1 MKNGNWYITETMNFG
16 INDIKK
22 LRIMES
28 LDKFNEVTNS
38 QKMTYDEYKAIQAEV
53 VKNLQTLD
61 ADHQAQLRLALEERN
76 ERLAKLQEVY
86 FRAKSDFNNAVHDV
100 ELVFNSAI
108 KSLNSLH
115 KSKCVEQ
122 YNIRDM
128 ANVIFT
134 RQFRKYPEI
143 TDTPAFVDDL
153 ADIEPNVELDTQEGG
168 EDGESE

>member
-1 MKNGNWYITETMNFG
+1 
-16 INDIKK
+16 
-22 LRIMES
+22 MES

-53 VKNLQTLD
+53 VKNLQALD
-61 ADHQAQLRLALEERN
+61 ADHQEQLRLALEERN
-76 ERLAKLQEVY
+76 ERYAKLQEVY
-86 FRAKSDFNNAVHDV
+86 FRAKSDFNNAIHDV
-100 ELVFNSAI
+100 ELVFQSAI

-128 ANVIFT
+128 ANVVFT
-134 RQFRKYPEI
+134 RQFRRYPEI

-153 ADIEPNVELDTQEGG
+153 ADIEPNVELDPQEGG
-168 EDGESE
+168 DNGESE

>member
-1 MKNGNWYITETMNFG
+1 
-16 INDIKK
+16 
-22 LRIMES
+22 MES

-53 VKNLQTLD
+53 VKNLQALD

-76 ERLAKLQEVY
+76 ERLAKLQDVY
-86 FRAKSDFNNAVHDV
+86 FRAKSDFNNAVHDL
-100 ELVFNSAI
+100 ELVFQSSI
-108 KSLNSLH
+108 KALNSLH

>member
-1 MKNGNWYITETMNFG
+1 
-16 INDIKK
+16 
-22 LRIMES
+22 MES
-28 LDKFNEVTNS
+28 INKFNEVTNS
-38 QKMTYDEYKAIQAEV
+38 KQMTYDEYKAIQAEV
-53 VKNLQTLD
+53 VKNLQALN

-76 ERLAKLQEVY
+76 ERLAKLQDVY

-108 KSLNSLH
+108 KSLNNLH

-128 ANVIFT
+128 ANVVFT
-134 RQFRKYPEI
+134 RQFRRYPEI

-153 ADIEPNVELDTQEGG
+153 ADIEPNVELDKQEGG

>member
-1 MKNGNWYITETMNFG
+1 
-16 INDIKK
+16 
-22 LRIMES
+22 MES

-38 QKMTYDEYKAIQAEV
+38 KRMTYDEYKAIQAEV
-53 VKNLQTLD
+53 VKNLQALE
-61 ADHQAQLRLALEERN
+61 ADHQEQLRLALEERN

-86 FRAKSDFNNAVHDV
+86 FRAKSDFNNAIHDV
-100 ELVFNSAI
+100 ELVFQSAI
-108 KSLNSLH
+108 KSLNNLH

-134 RQFRKYPEI
+134 RQFRRYPEI
-143 TDTPAFVDDL
+143 TDTPTFADDL

-168 EDGESE
+168 EDGE

>member
-1 MKNGNWYITETMNFG
+1 MLSDTNTAYLIIVYLQKIDF
-16 INDIKK
+16 
-22 LRIMES
+22 MES

-53 VKNLQTLD
+53 VKNLQALN
-61 ADHQAQLRLALEERN
+61 ADHQEQLRLALEERN
-76 ERLAKLQEVY
+76 ERLAKLQDVY
-86 FRAKSDFNNAVHDV
+86 FRAKSDFNNAVHDL
-100 ELVFNSAI
+100 ELVFQSAI
-108 KSLNSLH
+108 KSLNNLH

-128 ANVIFT
+128 ANVVFT
-134 RQFRKYPEI
+134 RQFRRYPEI

-153 ADIEPNVELDTQEGG
+153 ADIEPNVELDQQEGG

>member
-1 MKNGNWYITETMNFG
+1 
-16 INDIKK
+16 
-22 LRIMES
+22 MES

-76 ERLAKLQEVY
+76 ERLAKLQDVY
-86 FRAKSDFNNAVHDV
+86 FRAKSDFNNAIHDV
-100 ELVFNSAI
+100 V
-108 KSLNSLH
+108 
-115 KSKCVEQ
+115 
-122 YNIRDM
+122 
-128 ANVIFT
+128 FT

-153 ADIEPNVELDTQEGG
+153 ADIEPDVELDQQEGG

>member
-1 MKNGNWYITETMNFG
+1 
-16 INDIKK
+16 
-22 LRIMES
+22 MES

-53 VKNLQTLD
+53 VKNLQALD
-61 ADHQAQLRLALEERN
+61 ADHQEQLRLALEERDQ
-76 ERLAKLQEVY
+76 RYAKLQEVY
-86 FRAKSDFNNAVHDV
+86 FRAKSDFNNAVNDV
-100 ELVFNSAI
+100 ELVFRSAI

-134 RQFRKYPEI
+134 RQFRRYPEI

-153 ADIEPNVELDTQEGG
+153 GDIEPNVELDPQEGG
-168 EDGESE
+168 DNGESE

>member
-1 MKNGNWYITETMNFG
+1 
-16 INDIKK
+16 
-22 LRIMES
+22 MES

-53 VKNLQTLD
+53 VKNLQALE
-61 ADHQAQLRLALEERN
+61 ADHQEQLRLALEERN
-76 ERLAKLQEVY
+76 QRLSNLQEVY

-100 ELVFNSAI
+100 ELVFQSAI
-108 KSLNSLH
+108 KSLNNLH

-134 RQFRKYPEI
+134 RQFRHYPEI
-143 TDTPAFVDDL
+143 TDTPTFADDT

-168 EDGESE
+168 DDAEWQ

>member
-1 MKNGNWYITETMNFG
+1 
-16 INDIKK
+16 
-22 LRIMES
+22 MES

-53 VKNLQTLD
+53 VKNLQALN
-61 ADHQAQLRLALEERN
+61 ADHQEQLRLALEERN
-76 ERLAKLQEVY
+76 ERLAKLQDVY

-134 RQFRKYPEI
+134 RQFRNYPEI

-153 ADIEPNVELDTQEGG
+153 GDIEPNVELDQQEGG

>member
-1 MKNGNWYITETMNFG
+1 
-16 INDIKK
+16 
-22 LRIMES
+22 MES

-38 QKMTYDEYKAIQAEV
+38 KRMTYDEYKAIQAEV
-53 VKNLQTLD
+53 VKNLQALD
-61 ADHQAQLRLALEERN
+61 ADHQEQLRLALEERN
-76 ERLAKLQEVY
+76 QRYAKLQEVY
-86 FRAKSDFNNAVHDV
+86 FRAKSDFNNAIHDV
-100 ELVFNSAI
+100 ELVFQSAI
-108 KSLNSLH
+108 KSLNNLH

-143 TDTPAFVDDL
+143 TDTPTFADDL

-168 EDGESE
+168 DDAE

>member
-1 MKNGNWYITETMNFG
+1 
-16 INDIKK
+16 
-22 LRIMES
+22 MES

-53 VKNLQTLD
+53 VKNLQALD
-61 ADHQAQLRLALEERN
+61 ADHQEQLRLALEERDQ
-76 ERLAKLQEVY
+76 RYAKLQEVY
-86 FRAKSDFNNAVHDV
+86 FRAKSDFNNAVHDL
-100 ELVFNSAI
+100 ELVFQSSI

-134 RQFRKYPEI
+134 RQFRRYPEI

-153 ADIEPNVELDTQEGG
+153 GDIEPNVELDPQEGG
-168 EDGESE
+168 DNGESE

>member
-1 MKNGNWYITETMNFG
+1 MT
-16 INDIKK
+16 
-22 LRIMES
+22 
-28 LDKFNEVTNS
+28 
-38 QKMTYDEYKAIQAEV
+38 QMTYDDYKAIQAEV
-53 VKNLQTLD
+53 VKNMEMLE
-61 ADHQAQLRLALEERN
+61 ADHQEQLRLALEERN
-76 ERLAKLQEVY
+76 ERLAKLQDVY
-86 FRAKSDFNNAVHDV
+86 FRAKSDFNNAVHDL
-100 ELVFNSAI
+100 ELVFQSAI
-108 KSLNSLH
+108 KSLNNLH

-168 EDGESE
+168 EDVESE

>member
-1 MKNGNWYITETMNFG
+1 
-16 INDIKK
+16 
-22 LRIMES
+22 MES

-38 QKMTYDEYKAIQAEV
+38 KRMTYDEYKAIQAEV
-53 VKNLQTLD
+53 VKNLQALD
-61 ADHQAQLRLALEERN
+61 ADHQEQLRLALEERN

-128 ANVIFT
+128 ANVVFT

>member
-1 MKNGNWYITETMNFG
+1 
-16 INDIKK
+16 
-22 LRIMES
+22 MES

-38 QKMTYDEYKAIQAEV
+38 KRMTYDEYKAIQAEV
-53 VKNLQTLD
+53 VKNLQALD
-61 ADHQAQLRLALEERN
+61 ADHQEQLRLALEERDQ
-76 ERLAKLQEVY
+76 RYAKLQEVY
-86 FRAKSDFNNAVHDV
+86 FRAKSDFNNAIHDV
-100 ELVFNSAI
+100 ELVFQSAI

-128 ANVIFT
+128 ANMIFT

-143 TDTPAFVDDL
+143 TDTPAFVDDI

-168 EDGESE
+168 NNGESE

>member
-1 MKNGNWYITETMNFG
+1 
-16 INDIKK
+16 
-22 LRIMES
+22 MES
-28 LDKFNEVTNS
+28 LNKFNEVTNS

-53 VKNLQTLD
+53 VKNLQALD
-61 ADHQAQLRLALEERN
+61 ADHQEQLRLALEERN
-76 ERLAKLQEVY
+76 QRYAKLQEVY
-86 FRAKSDFNNAVHDV
+86 FRAKSDFNNAIHDV
-100 ELVFNSAI
+100 ELVFQSAI

-134 RQFRKYPEI
+134 RQFRHYPEI

-153 ADIEPNVELDTQEGG
+153 GDIEPNVELDPQEGG
-168 EDGESE
+168 NNGESE

>member
-1 MKNGNWYITETMNFG
+1 MT
-16 INDIKK
+16 
-22 LRIMES
+22 
-28 LDKFNEVTNS
+28 
-38 QKMTYDEYKAIQAEV
+38 QMTYDDYKAIQAEV
-53 VKNLQTLD
+53 VKNMEMLE
-61 ADHQAQLRLALEERN
+61 ADHQEQLRLALEERN
-76 ERLAKLQEVY
+76 ERLAKLQDVY
-86 FRAKSDFNNAVHDV
+86 FRAKSDFNNAVHDL
-100 ELVFNSAI
+100 ELVFQSSI
-108 KSLNSLH
+108 KALNSLH

-134 RQFRKYPEI
+134 RQFRRYPEI

>member
-1 MKNGNWYITETMNFG
+1 
-16 INDIKK
+16 
-22 LRIMES
+22 MES
-28 LDKFNEVTNS
+28 LDKFNEVTSS

-53 VKNLQTLD
+53 VKNLQALD

-76 ERLAKLQEVY
+76 ERLAKLQDVY
-86 FRAKSDFNNAVHDV
+86 FRAKSDFNNAVHDL
-100 ELVFNSAI
+100 ELVFQSSI
-108 KSLNSLH
+108 KALNSLH

-134 RQFRKYPEI
+134 RQFRRYPEI

-153 ADIEPNVELDTQEGG
+153 ADIEPDVELDQQEGG

>member
-1 MKNGNWYITETMNFG
+1 
-16 INDIKK
+16 
-22 LRIMES
+22 MES

>member
-53 VKNLQTLD
+53 VKNLQALD
-61 ADHQAQLRLALEERN
+61 ADHQEQLRLALEERDQ
-76 ERLAKLQEVY
+76 RYAKLQEVY
-86 FRAKSDFNNAVHDV
+86 FRAKSDFNNAIHDV
-100 ELVFNSAI
+100 ELVFQSAI

-128 ANVIFT
+128 ANVVFT
-134 RQFRKYPEI
+134 RQFRHYPEI

-153 ADIEPNVELDTQEGG
+153 ADIEPNVELDQQEGVNN
-168 EDGESE
+168 GESE